1 MKIDLA
7 YGRTGISV
15 DLPDTLDIHV
25 INKNDLPV
33 LPDQQ
38 AAVWDALAAPIGCA
52 PLQSLARG
60 RASACILICDVTR
73 PVPNHLFLGPMIRQ
87 LLAAGVP
94 AAGIT
99 VLVATGLHRPNEGA
113 ELRELIGDDW
123 VLETVRVENHF
134 ARDSSAHVDLGRT
147 RTRGTPVLLDRRF
160 VEADLRIATGLVE
173 PHFMAGY
180 SGGRKV
186 VAPGIAHERT
196 IRTFH
201 TARFMEDPAATQCN
215 LEGNPLHEEQAE
227 IIRML
232 GDVYGLN
239 TVLDGERRLI
249 HVNFGEIMASHLKAV
264 AVARAACTVAVD
276 RHFNTVLTSAAG
288 YPLDRTYYQTVKGM
302 VTPMD
307 IMAQGASLI
316 IASDC
321 SEGLGSAEYRQAQQR
336 LIEQGPGAFIE
347 AILTRDLAAID
358 EWQSEMQT
366 KSMRRGEITLYSEGL
381 PEADA
386 SLTGIG
392 RTRSLADAVMASV
405 TRSGD
410 RSVAVIPE
418 GPYVIPQYLPAP
430 AS

>member
-1 MKIDLA
+1 
-7 YGRTGISV
+7 
-15 DLPDTLDIHV
+15 
-25 INKNDLPV
+25 
-33 LPDQQ
+33 
-38 AAVWDALAAPIGCA
+38 
-52 PLQSLARG
+52 
-60 RASACILICDVTR
+60 
-73 PVPNHLFLGPMIRQ
+73 
-87 LLAAGVP
+87 
-94 AAGIT
+94 
-99 VLVATGLHRPNEGA
+99 
-113 ELRELIGDDW
+113 
-123 VLETVRVENHF
+123 
-134 ARDSSAHVDLGRT
+134 
-147 RTRGTPVLLDRRF
+147 
-160 VEADLRIATGLVE
+160 
-173 PHFMAGY
+173 MAGY

-201 TARFMEDPAATQCN
+201 SARFMEDPAATQCN